1 MSSKIIFVEGEN
13 DLKLIEYILYTEEFT
28 KDIFI

>member
-13 DLKLIEYILYTEEFT
+13 DLKLIEYILYTEKFT